1 MESKTELVEE
11 TIILDQEIDDISYMG
26 FTSKVETFDPFDL
39 VKIDSLSP
47 KMKRKAVRL
56 QKKHEGEDGTK
67 SKYVDP
73 EVVSGYSLYDIVNP
87 PYDLD
92 TLAGL
97 YDQSAIHYAAI
108 NARVMNTVGLGYEFQ
123 ETLKAKRRIEKAQA
137 GEEKLTRLRQQYQDL
152 KEDLDE
158 TFESL
163 NIEETLIET
172 MVRVWQDVLTVGNG
186 YLEIGRNNAGKIGYI
201 GHVPATLVRVRRK
214 RDGYVQIAK
223 TNKIQAV
230 FFRQFQ
236 DKETPDPINN
246 DPKPNELIHFK
257 IYSPNNTYYGI
268 PSAVSAATAII
279 GDKFAKEYNIDY
291 FENKAIPRYA
301 IILKGAKLSNK
312 SKQELINYFRNEVKG
327 RNHGTLVIP
336 LPASL
341 GSDTD
346 IKFEKLEA
354 GIQDSSFDKY
364 RKSNRD
370 EILVANRVPAPKVG
384 VYDNANLAVSR
395 DADKSFKMQV
405 IGPDQ
410 AIIEKKLNRI
420 VGEFTDLM
428 QIHLKKID
436 LVDEDIQSRI
446 NDRYLR
452 TEVITPNEVRSQ
464 IGLPERY
471 DGDEV
476 LPFPTNVKKEQN
488 DSGKNGPGAPFGNDN
503 NSASEPPKSPT
514 GDGATSDPR
523 ADGAQAERGQNQ
535 DSGVNNDSTS
545 KFNQGEYNE

>member
-1 MESKTELVEE
+1 MENKTQAVEE
-11 TIILDQEIDDISYMG
+11 ILLDDEIDDITYMG
-26 FTSKVETFDPFDL
+26 FANKVETVDPFNF
-39 VKIDSLSP
+39 VKIENLSP
-47 KMKRKAVRL
+47 KMKRKAFRL
-56 QKKHEGEDGTK
+56 NKKYESEDGVK
-67 SKYVDP
+67 SKFIDP
-73 EVVSGYSLYDIVNP
+73 EVVNGYSLYDIVTP

-92 TLAGL
+92 ILAGL
-97 YDQSAIHYAAI
+97 YDQSAIHYASI
-108 NARVMNTVGLGYEFQ
+108 NARVMNTVGLGYEFV
-123 ETLKAKRRIEKAQA
+123 ETLKAKRKIEKAQ
-137 GEEKLTRLRQQYQDL
+137 GSDEKILKIRQQYQDL
-152 KEDLDE
+152 KEEMDDV
-158 TFESL
+158 FEKL

-172 MVRVWQDVLTVGNG
+172 LVRVWQDVLSVGNG
-186 YLEIGRNNAGKIGYI
+186 YLEIGRNNSGKIGYI

-214 RDGYVQIAK
+214 RDGFVQIAK

-236 DKETPDPINN
+236 DTKTPDPINN
-246 DPKPNELIHFK
+246 DSKPNELIHFK
-257 IYSPNNTYYGI
+257 IYSPNNNYYGI
-268 PSAVSAATAII
+268 PSAVSAAAAIV

-336 LPASL
+336 LPASI
-341 GSDTD
+341 GANTD

-354 GIQDSSFDKY
+354 GVQDASFDKY

-410 AIIEKKLNRI
+410 SIIEKKLNRI
-420 VGEFTDLM
+420 VSEFTDLLS
-428 QIHLKKID
+428 IRLKKID

-452 TEVITPNEVRSQ
+452 TEVLTPNEVRSQ

-471 DGDEV
+471 DGDGV
-476 LPFPTNVKKEQN
+476 LPFPTNIKKEEVEN
-488 DSGKNGPGAPFGNDN
+488 NIKKPGAPVGNSN

-523 ADGAQAERGQNQ
+523 ADGAQAERGENQ
-535 DSGVNNDSTS
+535 DSGANNDSVS
-545 KFNQGEYNE
+545 

>member
-1 MESKTELVEE
+1 MEHRMQSVEDV
-11 TIILDQEIDDISYMG
+11 ILNDEVDDVTYMV
-26 FTSKVETFDPFDL
+26 FDSQVQTADPFSL
-39 VKIDSLSP
+39 VKIENLSV
-47 KMKRKAVRL
+47 KMKRKAFRL
-56 QKKHEGEDGTK
+56 NKKYESEDGVK

-73 EVVSGYSLYDIVNP
+73 EVVNGYSLYDIVTP

-108 NARVMNTVGLGYEFQ
+108 NARVMNTVGLGFEFV
-123 ETLKAKRRIEKAQA
+123 ETLKAKRRLEKAH
-137 GEEKLTRLRQQYQDL
+137 GSDEKLLKIRQQYQDL
-152 KEDLDE
+152 KEEMDDV
-158 TFESL
+158 FEKL
-163 NIEETLIET
+163 NVEETLIET
-172 MVRVWQDVLTVGNG
+172 LVRVWQDVLSVGNG

-214 RDGYVQIAK
+214 RDGFVQIAK

-236 DKETPDPINN
+236 DTETPDPINN
-246 DPKPNELIHFK
+246 DSKPNELIHFK
-257 IYSPNNTYYGI
+257 IYSPNNNYYGI
-268 PSAVSAATAII
+268 PSAVSAAAAIV

-312 SKQELINYFRNEVKG
+312 SKQELVNYFRNEVKG

-341 GSDTD
+341 GANTD

-354 GIQDSSFDKY
+354 GVQDASFDKY

-410 AIIEKKLNRI
+410 SVIEKKLNRI
-420 VGEFTDLM
+420 VSEFTDLLS
-428 QIHLKKID
+428 IRLKKID

-464 IGLPERY
+464 IGLPERH
-471 DGDEV
+471 DGDDI
-476 LPFPTNVKKEQN
+476 LPFPTNIKKEEIEN
-488 DSGKNGPGAPFGNDN
+488 NIVKPGAPAGNSN
-503 NSASEPPKSPT
+503 NAASEPPKSPT

-523 ADGAQAERGQNQ
+523 ADGAQAERGENQ
-535 DSGVNNDSTS
+535 DSGTNNDSV
-545 KFNQGEYNE
+545 K